1 MLKRIL
7 PILLIAALLLGSAA
21 PIAAQSDD
29 GPPSGFTITEEMI
42 AQIIAWLIENDPEQL
57 IELLGRLSDPPDE
70 PEPEVTTEPERSPE
84 ETLSFWQ
91 QPGKI
96 EAVDAQYACLVG
108 SYHHTCTLWV
118 NGAGDQMPC
127 AQAGCDPAG

>member
-7 PILLIAALLLGSAA
+7 TVFLAATLLLGGTVPA
-21 PIAAQSDD
+21 AAQGDS
-29 GPPSGFTITEEMI
+29 PSGGFQITEEMI
-42 AQIIAWLIENDPEQL
+42 SQIVAWLIENDPEQL
-57 IELLGRLSDPPDE
+57 IELLSQLDGTATTE
-70 PEPEVTTEPERSPE
+70 PEPRPEPERSPE

-96 EAVDAQYACLVG
+96 EAVDAEYACLVG

-118 NGAGDQMPC
+118 NGAGDRVPC
-127 AQAGCDPAG
+127 SQAGCDPTG